1 MKINQFAHTP
11 ANFETKLEELSKLRF
26 IKAGAQQEDLNLL
39 WKNLLLKCFPQA
51 KCLAQ
56 KHEKLASLA
65 ATKTESVPEFIEKK
79 TVDLTVFYAVAMQL
93 LQFEP

>member
-65 ATKTESVPEFIEKK
+65 ATKTESVLNSSKK
-79 TVDLTVFYAVAMQL
+79 DCRSDRL
-93 LQFEP
+93 LRCCHAAFAI

>member
-1 MKINQFAHTP
+1 MKINQFAHAP
-11 ANFETKLEELSKLRF
+11 AAFETKLEELSKLRF

-65 ATKTESVPEFIEKK
+65 ATKTDNPYYLLHLSNFGSVF
-79 TVDLTVFYAVAMQL
+79 QNHN
-93 LQFEP
+93 